1 MKLKDVTPKKFA
13 CLAGG
18 CPAIF
23 ETDRGTCLIIGTK
36 VESAESL
43 LAGRIGLNETVIEVP
58 VEIIRLVKQRES
70 IIQFRKN

>member
-23 ETDRGTCLIIGTK
+23 KTNKGTCLIIGIK
-36 VESAESL
+36 VDCPERL
-43 LAGRIGLNETVIEVP
+43 LPNRIGPNETVIEVP
-58 VEIIRLVKQRES
+58 AELLLKVKLLETKL
-70 IIQFRKN
+70 F